1 MWVFNA
7 KGRGVTGEW
16 FQVLPFILCTAQ
28 PACCL
33 RTEVNVPAS
42 HCGSWGRKALTPP
55 SCPKPLP
62 LRGLAE
68 RRERKAL
75 NLIIGCEYST
85 RSNYCHPLIRTP
97 CTTIKAEE
105 AWFPTPAGRDVVPVK
120 GRQSVT
126 TPQTLYFL
134 PKNSEAVV
142 SHPVGSARHSC

>member
-1 MWVFNA
+1 MTSSLVWVFNA

-28 PACCL
+28 RACCL
-33 RTEVNVPAS
+33 RTEGNVPAS

-97 CTTIKAEE
+97 
-105 AWFPTPAGRDVVPVK
+105 
-120 GRQSVT
+120 
-126 TPQTLYFL
+126 LHH
-134 PKNSEAVV
+134 N
-142 SHPVGSARHSC
+142 